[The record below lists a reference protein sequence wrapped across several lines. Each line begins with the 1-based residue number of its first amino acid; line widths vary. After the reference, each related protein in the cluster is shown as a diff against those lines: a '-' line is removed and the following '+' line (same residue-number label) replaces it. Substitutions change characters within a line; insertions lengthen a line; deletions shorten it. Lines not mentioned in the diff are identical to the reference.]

1 MVKIITIDGPASVGK
16 SEISKKLSKKL
27 NAPILISGRLY
38 RAVAYEVLKRGV
50 NLKNKKKILEC
61 ARGINNDSLNSN
73 ELYSNEIDNI
83 SSQISSIKELRSK
96 LLKYQREFPK
106 LYSGEKKC
114 VIIEG
119 RDIGTVIFP
128 KADLKIFMWASSETR
143 AKRRVAQIAQTKKKP
158 NIGQIHKLIIERD
171 IRDMRRKIAPLVP
184 AADSYLIDTTF
195 LDIEQTFN
203 SIVRIVRSKI
213 YE

>member
-16 SEISKKLSKKL
+16 SEISKKLSKKFK
-27 NAPILISGRLY
+27 APILISGRLY
-38 RAVAYEVLKRGV
+38 RAVAYEVIKRGI

-61 ARGINNDSLNSN
+61 AKKINNDDINSN
-73 ELYSNEIDNI
+73 RLYSSEVDNI
-83 SSQISSIKELRSK
+83 SSQISSIKELRSQ
-96 LLKYQREFPK
+96 LLKYQRKFPK
-106 LYSGEKKC
+106 LYAGTKKC

-119 RDIGTVIFP
+119 RDIGTIIFP
-128 KADLKIFMWASSETR
+128 KADLKIFMWASSEAR
-143 AKRRVAQIAQTKKKP
+143 AKRRVAQIAKTKKKP
-158 NIGQIHKLIIERD
+158 NISQIHKLIIERD
-171 IRDMRRKIAPLVP
+171 IRDMSRKTAPLVP

-203 SIVRIVRSKI
+203 SIVRIVRSEI